1 MNKFL
6 VVLLLAFG
14 AVSSFR
20 IREIPVDQIY
30 DAVVALFKGMA
41 ETSEYKCA
49 AVLTNNKAQ
58 ILEIVYA
65 AIDEV
70 KAGTAIETAVQ
81 NAALKLM
88 GIDGLVS
95 ECNVL
100 AMPAIISKLT
110 TEEGLVEVF
119 QTLIDNI
126 HEVFTYGQK
135 IPDAIK
141 NKDYPAATEALG
153 HILSIALDFH
163 VNL

>member
-1 MNKFL
+1 MNKFF
-6 VVLLLAFG
+6 VFLLLALGF
-14 AVSSFR
+14 VSSKR
-20 IREIPVDQIY
+20 LRDIPVDQIY
-30 DAVVALFKGMA
+30 DGVVHLFKGMA
-41 ETSEYKCA
+41 ETSECKCA

-70 KAGTAIETAVQ
+70 KAGTPIETAVQ

-100 AMPAIISKLT
+100 AMPAIITKFT
-110 TEEGLVEVF
+110 TKEGLVELF

-126 HEVFTYGQK
+126 DEVYSWGEK
-135 IPDAIK
+135 VRDGIK
-141 NKDYPAATEALG
+141 NKDYNAASEAYG